1 MKNCLLAGTISS
13 PLLARCQMYYDT
25 VDILTSGAEVRQRLN
40 IQSYSCVMI
49 QTPLIDEF
57 GDMLARY
64 AASDPYCLVVLWV
77 KKEMVEELAQTME
90 NVYVCNMLYDM
101 DEWESLMHFLS
112 VTCQK
117 LDIIRAQKEDLM
129 KKIDEIRLVDRA
141 KCLLIE
147 KFHYSEEKAHYTI
160 EKKAMDNRL
169 SRLQVAQ
176 IIIRHIEK
184 EE

>member
-1 MKNCLLAGTISS
+1 MKSCLLAGNISS
-13 PLLARCQMYYDT
+13 PFLARCQMYFDT
-25 VDILTSGAEVRQRLN
+25 VDVLTSGVEVRRRLGS
-40 IQSYSCVMI
+40 QTYSCVMI
-49 QTPLIDEF
+49 MTPLINEF

-64 AASDPYCLVVLWV
+64 AATDPYCLVVLWV
-77 KKEMVEELAQTME
+77 KSEMVEEMAQALE
-90 NVYVCNMLYDM
+90 NVYVRSIFDM
-101 DEWESLMHFLS
+101 DEWDSFMQFLN

-117 LDIIRAQKEDLM
+117 MDVIRAQKDDLM

-169 SRLQVAQ
+169 SRLQVAK
-176 IIIRHIEK
+176 IIIRHIK
-184 EE
+184 GD

>member
-1 MKNCLLAGTISS
+1 MKKLLILILIALLLA
-13 PLLARCQMYYDT
+13 LAFIIAINGVSMGKFE
-25 VDILTSGAEVRQRLN
+25 ILGIRG
-40 IQSYSCVMI
+40 IQSKSIELDEKI
-49 QTPLIDEF
+49 QEAGKI
-57 GDMLARY
+57 
-64 AASDPYCLVVLWV
+64 
-77 KKEMVEELAQTME
+77 AQTME